1 VPRLFRSQHV
11 ILQVAGKSSRG
22 PVRSCLGCSAR
33 RAKRELVR
41 FVNKD
46 GTLVPDLLSLAI
58 GRGAY
63 LCYDKECFLRA
74 FKKNVFARALKIK
87 VRQAVVAGLRV
98 EGKPLLEVAC
108 ERLWQDVTEELL
120 KTEKIKEVRLKG

>member
-1 VPRLFRSQHV
+1 M
-11 ILQVAGKSSRG
+11 G
-22 PVRSCLGCSAR
+22 PVRSCVGCGTR

-46 GTLVPDLLSLAI
+46 GTFLPDISGLVM

-74 FKKNVFARALKIK
+74 FKKNVFARSLKIK
-87 VRQAVVAGLRV
+87 PRQAVVAGLCV
-98 EGKPLLEVAC
+98 EGKTLLEAAC
-108 ERLWQDVTEELL
+108 ERLWQDVTKGLL